1 MGSNKQTDDIVGN
14 TFSKQERLY
23 HKKIIEE
30 LFKNGSSTFLYPFLI
45 KYLPS
50 EDKDSPYVNL
60 VVSREDNK
68 NEEKVKQFLQAFQ
81 SPEVEK
87 AAEVEFKGGAVKGW

>member
-1 MGSNKQTDDIVGN
+1 MPRALDDQNVAIAIINN
-14 TFSKQERLY
+14 TFAGAAGLVPSRDA
-23 HKKIIEE
+23 
-30 LFKNGSSTFLYPFLI
+30 LFI
-45 KYLPS
+45 

-68 NEEKVKQFLQAFQ
+68 NEEKVKQFLKAFQ

-87 AAEVEFKGGAVKGW
+87 VAQQEFKGGAVKGW

>member
-1 MGSNKQTDDIVGN
+1 MMLTRNFAVLLFALSVLACNNKKSDA
-14 TFSKQERLY
+14 
-23 HKKIIEE
+23 
-30 LFKNGSSTFLYPFLI
+30 LFV
-45 KYLPS
+45 
-50 EDKDSPYVNL
+50 EDKESPYVNL

-87 AAEVEFKGGAVKGW
+87 AAEEQFKGGAVKGW

>member
-1 MGSNKQTDDIVGN
+1 
-14 TFSKQERLY
+14 
-23 HKKIIEE
+23 
-30 LFKNGSSTFLYPFLI
+30 LFV
-45 KYLPS
+45 

-81 SPEVEK
+81 SPEVE
-87 AAEVEFKGGAVKGW
+87 AAAVREFKGGAVKGW